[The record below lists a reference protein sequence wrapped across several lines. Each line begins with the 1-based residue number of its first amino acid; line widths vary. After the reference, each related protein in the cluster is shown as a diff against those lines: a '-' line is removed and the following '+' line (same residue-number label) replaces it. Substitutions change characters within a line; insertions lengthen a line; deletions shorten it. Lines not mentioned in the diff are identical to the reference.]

1 MRTLGLLTKVYITL
15 TICSLLACCVV
26 VEKDIQHV
34 IPINVN
40 KTSIVTK
47 TSSGE
52 VTLHNNFINN
62 KPICN
67 NNNLFCN

>member
-1 MRTLGLLTKVYITL
+1 MRILGLLVKGCITL
-15 TICSLLACCVV
+15 TACSLLTSCIV
-26 VEKDIQHV
+26 VENDVQNV

>member
-1 MRTLGLLTKVYITL
+1 MSVKTLVLMIQRLCKFTIITF
-15 TICSLLACCVV
+15 CSLLASCVV

-34 IPINVN
+34 IPINVD
-40 KTSIVTK
+40 KTISD
-47 TSSGE
+47 E
-52 VTLHNNFINN
+52 VTISKKNYSN